1 MTPKQV
7 EAAALALPGA
17 TLSIQWG
24 DDRVY
29 KVGGKMFAA
38 MGGGKAPSLSFKVD
52 DVAFEMLTE
61 REGVI
66 PAPYL
71 ARAKWVQLTTLKA
84 MADGELRDRLAIA
97 HRIIAEKLPK
107 KLRPDIAEAFAPV
120 KKAARPVAKKAPVKK
135 TKAKSARK

>member
-1 MTPKQV
+1 MTPKQA

-17 TLSIQWG
+17 SLSIQWG

-38 MGGGKAPSLSFKVD
+38 MGGGKAPSLSFKATD
-52 DVAFEMLTE
+52 LAFEMLTE
-61 REGVI
+61 REGII

-84 MADGELRDRLAIA
+84 MDDGELRERLAEA
-97 HRIIAEKLPK
+97 HRLVVEKLPK
-107 KLRPDIAEAFAPV
+107 KLRPAV
-120 KKAARPVAKKAPVKK
+120 Q
-135 TKAKSARK
+135 

>member
-17 TLSIQWG
+17 TVSFPWG
-24 DDRVY
+24 DDHPVY

-38 MGGGKAPSLSFKVD
+38 MGAGKAPALSFKVG
-52 DVAFEMLTE
+52 DVAYEMLIE

-71 ARAKWVQLTTLKA
+71 ARAKWVQLQTLKA
-84 MADGELRDRLAIA
+84 MDGGEIRERLAEA
-97 HRIIAEKLPK
+97 HRIIVEKLPK
-107 KLRPDIAEAFAPV
+107 KLRPAL
-120 KKAARPVAKKAPVKK
+120 
-135 TKAKSARK
+135 

>member
-17 TLSIQWG
+17 EVTYPWG
-24 DDRVY
+24 GDHPVY

-38 MGGGKAPSLSFKVD
+38 MGAGKAPALSFKVG
-52 DVAFEMLTE
+52 DVAFEMLIE

-71 ARAKWVQLTTLKA
+71 ARAKWVQLTTLKVMDSA
-84 MADGELRDRLAIA
+84 EIRERLGEA
-97 HRIIAEKLPK
+97 HRIIVEKLPK
-107 KLRPDIAEAFAPV
+107 KLRPQP
-120 KKAARPVAKKAPVKK
+120 
-135 TKAKSARK
+135 

>member
-17 TLSIQWG
+17 ALSIQWG

-38 MGGGKAPSLSFKVD
+38 MGGDKAPSLSFKATD
-52 DVAFEMLTE
+52 LSFEMLTE
-61 REGVI
+61 RDGII
-66 PAPYL
+66 PAPYM

-84 MADGELRDRLAIA
+84 MDDKELKERLAEA
-97 HRIIAEKLPK
+97 HRLVVAKLPK
-107 KLRPDIAEAFAPV
+107 KLRTEFEA
-120 KKAARPVAKKAPVKK
+120 
-135 TKAKSARK
+135 

>member
-1 MTPKQV
+1 MTPAQV

-17 TLSIQWG
+17 ALSIQWG

-38 MGGGKAPSLSFKVD
+38 MGAGKAPALSFKVG
-52 DVAFEMLTE
+52 DVAFEMLIE

-84 MADGELRDRLAIA
+84 MDSAEICERLGEA
-97 HRIIAEKLPK
+97 HRIIVEKLPK
-107 KLRPDIAEAFAPV
+107 KLRPQA
-120 KKAARPVAKKAPVKK
+120 
-135 TKAKSARK
+135 

>member
-17 TLSIQWG
+17 ALSIQWG

-38 MGGGKAPSLSFKVD
+38 MGAGMAPALSFKVG
-52 DVAFEMLTE
+52 DVAFEMLIE

-84 MADGELRDRLAIA
+84 MDGAEIRERLGEA
-97 HRIIAEKLPK
+97 HRIIVEKLPK
-107 KLRPDIAEAFAPV
+107 KLRPQ
-120 KKAARPVAKKAPVKK
+120 
-135 TKAKSARK
+135 S